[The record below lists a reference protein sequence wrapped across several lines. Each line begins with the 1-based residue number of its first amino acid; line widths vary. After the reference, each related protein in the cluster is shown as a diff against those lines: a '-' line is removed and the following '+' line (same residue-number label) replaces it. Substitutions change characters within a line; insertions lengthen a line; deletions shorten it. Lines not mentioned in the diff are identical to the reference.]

1 LFPLLDKVKKYSSQA
16 SDRRDD
22 GRSGSSGSGGTAS
35 GNILMHHSRD
45 TAEKQWAETRFLT
58 LAGVAR
64 VFSSKRQT
72 LQQLGK
78 KFHLSFTSFFTY

>member
-1 LFPLLDKVKKYSSQA
+1 VKKCSSLA

-22 GRSGSSGSGGTAS
+22 GRSGSSGSGSSAS

-72 LQQLGK
+72 LQQLGT
-78 KFHLSFTSFFTY
+78 KFNILYSYWPD

>member
-1 LFPLLDKVKKYSSQA
+1 MKRLSSQA
-16 SDRRDD
+16 SDRRED
-22 GRSGSSGSGGTAS
+22 SGSSRSGASGG

-64 VFSSKRQT
+64 VFNAKRRT

-78 KFHLSFTSFFTY
+78 PVTGTDSCIETSC